1 MRIHGHFH
9 KLAKLYVSELLFSF
23 IFCPPT
29 FVFLQTIFFSYKA
42 VLIMFGAISALLFI
56 KIGLIMFGITST
68 LYSFIIYFCNQGPLL
83 FTKSG
88 AIRYIKIFLLFCAGL
103 LILSFPVN
111 IQRPST
117 NLLFILFDFVN
128 NAVGFIYK
136 YNGTISVFVTYMIC
150 IWGIST
156 VIYFIEN
163 HFVGHMDKV
172 INSAYY
178 DTVPKERI
186 GGFENTLDYLQKQ
199 YDKDELSIKYHLY
212 DMDEKDQEIFRQL
225 KIFGKREEGR
235 YFQQFYPKRWI
246 KDGFNPNNI
255 KQALDSL

>member
-29 FVFLQTIFFSYKA
+29 FVFLQAMFFSYKA
-42 VLIMFGAISALLFI
+42 ALIMFGVI
-56 KIGLIMFGITST
+56 ST
-68 LYSFIIYFCNQGPLL
+68 LYSFIIYFCNRGPLL

-163 HFVGHMDKV
+163 HFDK
-172 INSAYY
+172 
-178 DTVPKERI
+178 
-186 GGFENTLDYLQKQ
+186 
-199 YDKDELSIKYHLY
+199 
-212 DMDEKDQEIFRQL
+212 RQ
-225 KIFGKREEGR
+225 
-235 YFQQFYPKRWI
+235 P
-246 KDGFNPNNI
+246 
-255 KQALDSL
+255 

>member
-42 VLIMFGAISALLFI
+42 VLIMFGV
-56 KIGLIMFGITST
+56 TST

-103 LILSFPVN
+103 LILAFPVN

-163 HFVGHMDKV
+163 HFDK
-172 INSAYY
+172 
-178 DTVPKERI
+178 
-186 GGFENTLDYLQKQ
+186 
-199 YDKDELSIKYHLY
+199 
-212 DMDEKDQEIFRQL
+212 RQ
-225 KIFGKREEGR
+225 
-235 YFQQFYPKRWI
+235 P
-246 KDGFNPNNI
+246 
-255 KQALDSL
+255 